1 MLLIKSEHY
10 SDLEKKLL
18 EFVFQLSLVEI
29 TDDQRNNNTIKWLMS
44 NWKTLENTLW
54 LIFEELMY

>member
-1 MLLIKSEHY
+1 MLLVKSEHY

-29 TDDQRNNNTIKWLMS
+29 TDNQRNNNTIKWLMS
-44 NWKTLENTLW
+44 NWKTLKNT
-54 LIFEELMY
+54 